1 MRNLIIYS
9 KIKKCKT
16 MKMNN
21 NKTRG
26 KVKIIRNLLVLK
38 LLYKNAKKD
47 YQNTM
52 MRQEVKYG
60 HSESY

>member
-1 MRNLIIYS
+1 
-9 KIKKCKT
+9 

-52 MRQEVKYG
+52 MR
-60 HSESY
+60 